1 MQKIQSC
8 KGSRRAHNST
18 VPTSSSSS
26 ILTPLF
32 SLRPTINSGSTI
44 SSWTSS
50 RSPSLVCS
58 WTAIDVAHLHHS
70 ISSTTSVPTSLTSL
84 IFFLVCLPRHLP
96 QNAILFS
103 SFLLCKKVEIKV
115 QVTKYTD
122 FKFNSNQS
130 RRQPFWLKMSITFTF
145 YRNLWKTEKQKTE
158 TNKQP
163 SLLPL
168 FGG

>member
-1 MQKIQSC
+1 MQKVQSC

-26 ILTPLF
+26 SIVPPLF
-32 SLRPTINSGSTI
+32 SLRHLLLNFLKI
-44 SSWTSS
+44 SKSI
-50 RSPSLVCS
+50 
-58 WTAIDVAHLHHS
+58 AIAHLHHS
-70 ISSTTSVPTSLTSL
+70 ISSTTSVPTSLTPL

-115 QVTKYTD
+115 QVTKYTN

-145 YRNLWKTEKQKTE
+145 YSCFRK
-158 TNKQP
+158 
-163 SLLPL
+163 
-168 FGG
+168 